1 MFVDQQRGTDMSTG
15 ISTNLTSKIVESAQE
30 ANATDIVVLD
40 LRGLTILAD
49 YFVIASGRSTI
60 QVKSI
65 AERIEDQLLEQ
76 GEKPLRREGFNEGRW
91 IILDYS
97 GVMVHIF
104 RQEEREFYQLERLWG
119 DAPLLNV
126 GNSQAWR

>member
-1 MFVDQQRGTDMSTG
+1 MSTG
-15 ISTNLTSKIVESAQE
+15 ISTDLTSKIVESAQE

-91 IILDYS
+91 IILNYS

>member
-1 MFVDQQRGTDMSTG
+1 MSTG
-15 ISTNLTSKIVESAQE
+15 ISTDLTSKIVESAQE

-104 RQEEREFYQLERLWG
+104 RQEEREFYQLERLWV